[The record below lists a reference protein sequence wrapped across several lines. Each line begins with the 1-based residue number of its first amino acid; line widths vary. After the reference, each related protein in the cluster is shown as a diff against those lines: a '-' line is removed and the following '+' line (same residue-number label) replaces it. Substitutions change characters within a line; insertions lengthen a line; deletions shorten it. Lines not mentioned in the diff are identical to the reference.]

1 MSKGKFN
8 IWSPKGHS
16 VLVKNKNGEVRA
28 ELVWNPNFSRNVG
41 GTMNQVQAWIDNEVL
56 KLCEPYVPMD
66 TSMLIK
72 SGILYTV
79 PGSGQV
85 IYNTPYARRH
95 YYNQPLTDSLGRHYG
110 PSTFQGAPMRGAH
123 WFERMKN
130 EGGKEAIL
138 RGAKKLLA
146 GRRSP

>member
-1 MSKGKFN
+1 MKLITISTPRGVLKQMKSQYG
-8 IWSPKGHS
+8 S
-16 VLVKNKNGEVRA
+16 VHA
-28 ELVWNPNFSRNVG
+28 EMEWNPGFGRSIS
-41 GTMNQVQAWIDNEVL
+41 GTLNDVQAWIDNEVL
-56 KLCEPYVPMD
+56 RRCNPYVPMD
-66 TSMLIK
+66 TSMLNK
-72 SGILYTV
+72 SGILFTV
-79 PGSGQV
+79 LGSGQV

-110 PSTFQGAPMRGAH
+110 PSTFQGAPMRGSH

-138 RGAKKLLA
+138 RGAKILLA